1 MSTTTPHLFRR
12 TVLIGLCIALLMTT
26 YTLILAP
33 GVSAASDAAKT
44 ETNSE
49 NNIALDEDT
58 LLTQRA
64 IMIDE
69 ARKEAKEVVDEQIAL
84 QEAKA
89 ATEAPTEAET
99 SESKPQSPSS
109 TTPSS
114 ASSTPS
120 STNPASTP
128 SGGSSESGES
138 STDSGD
144 TTYYSDDENYSEGS
158 TASASNS
165 GDFLLDID
173 NPDPNYVGCCVS
185 LNDEDRDMTERI
197 LMGEAGGEGFI
208 GMALVAQCIRDTYV
222 NGNYSSIA
230 QLLKV
235 NGYYGSTSITPSQEA
250 KDVVNY
256 IFDQGGSA
264 VQHNIR
270 IFYATN
276 MCSSA
281 WHEAQEFVVQ
291 YNYVR
296 FFNY

>member
-12 TVLIGLCIALLMTT
+12 TVLIGLIVALLMTT
-26 YTLILAP
+26 FSLILAP

-44 ETNSE
+44 ETNNE
-49 NNIALDEDT
+49 TNIGSNEDI

-69 ARKEAKEVVDEQIAL
+69 ARKEAKEVVSEQIAI

-89 ATEAPTEAET
+89 ATEAPTEAA
-99 SESKPQSPSS
+99 SGKPQSATS
-109 TTPSS
+109 TPASAPAESQSGSS
-114 ASSTPS
+114 A
-120 STNPASTP
+120 A
-128 SGGSSESGES
+128 SESG
-138 STDSGD
+138 DDYGY
-144 TTYYSDDENYSEGS
+144 TYSYDDEDYSEGN
-158 TASASNS
+158 AVSASNS
-165 GDFLLDID
+165 GDYLLDIA
-173 NPDPNYVGCCVS
+173 NPDPNYVGYSVS
-185 LNDEDRDMTERI
+185 LNDEDRNMAERI
-197 LMGEAGGEGFI
+197 LMGEAGGEGYI

-222 NGNYSSIA
+222 NGSYSSIA

-235 NGYYGSTSITPSQEA
+235 NGYYGSTSITPSQTA

-276 MCSSA
+276 MCSSS
-281 WHEAQEFVVQ
+281 WHEAQDFVVQ

>member
-1 MSTTTPHLFRR
+1 MSKTTPHLFRR
-12 TVLIGLCIALLMTT
+12 IVLIGLCVTILMTA

-33 GVSAASDAAKT
+33 GVGAAASDATKT
-44 ETNSE
+44 ETKND
-49 NNIALDEDT
+49 NVNIVSTEDD

-69 ARKEAKEVVDEQIAL
+69 AKKEAQEVVTEQLAI

-89 ATEAPTEAET
+89 ATEAPTEAAAAAT
-99 SESKPQSPSS
+99 QAVSS
-109 TTPSS
+109 TT
-114 ASSTPS
+114 ASS
-120 STNPASTP
+120 
-128 SGGSSESGES
+128 SSESS
-138 STDSGD
+138 DSTDYSSD
-144 TTYYSDDENYSEGS
+144 DSSSYTSDDEDYSYSES
-158 TASASNS
+158 NTVSASGS
-165 GDFLLDID
+165 GDYLLDID
-173 NPDPNYVGCCVS
+173 NPDYNYVGYSVS

-230 QLLKV
+230 QLLKQ
-235 NGYYGSTSITPSQEA
+235 NGYYGSTSMSGSSTA
-250 KDVVNY
+250 KEVVNY

-276 MCSSA
+276 MCSSS
-281 WHEAQEFVVQ
+281 WHEAQDFVVQ

>member
-12 TVLIGLCIALLMTT
+12 TVLIGLIVALLMTT
-26 YTLILAP
+26 FSLILAP

-44 ETNSE
+44 ETNNE
-49 NNIALDEDT
+49 TNIGTNEDT

-69 ARKEAKEVVDEQIAL
+69 ARKEAKEVVSEQIAI

-89 ATEAPTEAET
+89 ATEAPTEAA
-99 SESKPQSPSS
+99 
-109 TTPSS
+109 S
-114 ASSTPS
+114 ASSQSATS
-120 STNPASTP
+120 APASAP
-128 SGGSSESGES
+128 AESQSGSSSVS
-138 STDSGD
+138 SSADDYGY
-144 TTYYSDDENYSEGS
+144 TYSYDDEDYSEGN
-158 TASASNS
+158 AVSASGS
-165 GDFLLDID
+165 GDYLLDIA
-173 NPDPNYVGCCVS
+173 NPDPNYVGYSVS
-185 LNDEDRDMTERI
+185 LTDEDRDMAERI
-197 LMGEAGGEGFI
+197 LMGEAGGEGYI

-222 NGNYSSIA
+222 NGSYSSIA

-235 NGYYGSTSITPSQEA
+235 NGYYGSTSITPSQTA

-276 MCSSA
+276 MCSSS
-281 WHEAQEFVVQ
+281 WHEAQDFVVQ

>member
-12 TVLIGLCIALLMTT
+12 TVLIGLIVALLMTT
-26 YTLILAP
+26 FSLILAP

-44 ETNSE
+44 ETNNE
-49 NNIALDEDT
+49 TNIGTNEDT

-69 ARKEAKEVVDEQIAL
+69 ARKEAKEVVSEQIAI

-89 ATEAPTEAET
+89 ATEAPTEAASGNSQSAT
-99 SESKPQSPSS
+99 S
-109 TTPSS
+109 
-114 ASSTPS
+114 A
-120 STNPASTP
+120 PASAP
-128 SGGSSESGES
+128 AESQSGSSSVSGS
-138 STDSGD
+138 ADDYGY
-144 TTYYSDDENYSEGS
+144 TYSYDDEDYSEGN
-158 TASASNS
+158 AVSASGS
-165 GDFLLDID
+165 GDYLLDIA
-173 NPDPNYVGCCVS
+173 NPDPNYVGYSVS
-185 LNDEDRDMTERI
+185 LNDEDRDMAERI
-197 LMGEAGGEGFI
+197 LMGEAGGEGYI

-222 NGNYSSIA
+222 NGSYSSIA

-235 NGYYGSTSITPSQEA
+235 NGYYGSTSITPSQTA
-250 KDVVNY
+250 KDVVSY

-276 MCSSA
+276 MCSSS
-281 WHEAQEFVVQ
+281 WHEAQDFVVQ

>member
-1 MSTTTPHLFRR
+1 MSKTTPHLFRR
-12 TVLIGLCIALLMTT
+12 IVLIGLCVTIIMTA

-33 GVSAASDAAKT
+33 GVGAAASDATKT
-44 ETNSE
+44 EIKNE
-49 NNIALDEDT
+49 NNDNIVSTEDD

-64 IMIDE
+64 IVIDE
-69 ARKEAKEVVDEQIAL
+69 AKKEAQEVVTEQLAI

-89 ATEAPTEAET
+89 ATEAPTEAT
-99 SESKPQSPSS
+99 AAA
-109 TTPSS
+109 TTAAATT
-114 ASSTPS
+114 ASD
-120 STNPASTP
+120 
-128 SGGSSESGES
+128 SSESVS
-138 STDSGD
+138 STDYSVDSSYTSGD
-144 TTYYSDDENYSEGS
+144 EDYSDSN
-158 TASASNS
+158 TISASGS
-165 GDFLLDID
+165 GDYLLDID
-173 NPDPNYVGCCVS
+173 NPDYDYVGYSVS

-222 NGNYSSIA
+222 KGNYSSIA
-230 QLLKV
+230 QLLKQ
-235 NGYYGSTSITPSQEA
+235 NGYYGSTSMSGSSTA
-250 KDVVNY
+250 KEVVNY

-276 MCSSA
+276 MCSSS
-281 WHEAQEFVVQ
+281 WHEAQDFVVQ

>member
-12 TVLIGLCIALLMTT
+12 TVLIGLIIAMLMTT

-33 GVSAASDAAKT
+33 GVSAASDATKT

-49 NNIALDEDT
+49 NIVSTEDS

-69 ARKEAKEVVDEQIAL
+69 ARKEAKEVVSEQIAI

-89 ATEAPTEAET
+89 ATEAPTEAA
-99 SESKPQSPSS
+99 SDKPQNN
-109 TTPSS
+109 TS
-114 ASSTPS
+114 ASAPA
-120 STNPASTP
+120 ASTP
-128 SGGSSESGES
+128 SASQPGGSSNSSES
-138 STDSGD
+138 SNDGGY
-144 TTYYSDDENYSEGS
+144 TYADDEDYYSEGN
-158 TASASNS
+158 AVSASGS
-165 GDFLLDID
+165 GDYLLDIA
-173 NPDPNYVGCCVS
+173 NPDPNYVGYSVS
-185 LNDEDRDMTERI
+185 LNDEDRDMAERI
-197 LMGEAGGEGFI
+197 LMGEAGGEGYI

-222 NGNYSSIA
+222 NGSYSSIA

-235 NGYYGSTSITPSQEA
+235 NGYYGSTSITPSQTA

-276 MCSSA
+276 MCSSS
-281 WHEAQEFVVQ
+281 WHEAQDFVVQ

>member
-12 TVLIGLCIALLMTT
+12 TVLIGLIVALLMTT
-26 YTLILAP
+26 FSLILAP

-44 ETNSE
+44 ETNNE
-49 NNIALDEDT
+49 TNIGSNEDN

-69 ARKEAKEVVDEQIAL
+69 ARKEAKEVVSEQIAI

-89 ATEAPTEAET
+89 ATEAPTEAASGNSQSAT
-99 SESKPQSPSS
+99 S
-109 TTPSS
+109 
-114 ASSTPS
+114 A
-120 STNPASTP
+120 PASAP
-128 SGGSSESGES
+128 AESQSGSSSVSGS
-138 STDSGD
+138 ADDYGY
-144 TTYYSDDENYSEGS
+144 TYSYDDEDYSEGN
-158 TASASNS
+158 AVSASGS
-165 GDFLLDID
+165 GDYLLDIA
-173 NPDPNYVGCCVS
+173 NPDPNYVGYSVS
-185 LNDEDRDMTERI
+185 LNDEDRDMAERI
-197 LMGEAGGEGFI
+197 LMGEAGGEGYI

-222 NGNYSSIA
+222 NGSYSSIA

-235 NGYYGSTSITPSQEA
+235 NGYYGSTSITPSQTA

-276 MCSSA
+276 MCSSS
-281 WHEAQEFVVQ
+281 WHEAQDFVVQ

>member
-12 TVLIGLCIALLMTT
+12 TVLIGLIVALLMTT
-26 YTLILAP
+26 FSLILAP

-44 ETNSE
+44 ETNNE
-49 NNIALDEDT
+49 TNIGTNEDT

-69 ARKEAKEVVDEQIAL
+69 ARKEAKEVVSEQIAI

-89 ATEAPTEAET
+89 ATEAPTEAVSGNSQSAT
-99 SESKPQSPSS
+99 S
-109 TTPSS
+109 
-114 ASSTPS
+114 A
-120 STNPASTP
+120 PASAP
-128 SGGSSESGES
+128 AESQSGSSSVSGS
-138 STDSGD
+138 ADDYGY
-144 TTYYSDDENYSEGS
+144 TYSYDDEDYSEGN
-158 TASASNS
+158 AVSASGS
-165 GDFLLDID
+165 GDYLLDIA
-173 NPDPNYVGCCVS
+173 NPDPNYVGYSVS
-185 LNDEDRDMTERI
+185 LNDEDRDMAERI
-197 LMGEAGGEGFI
+197 LMGEAGGEGYI

-222 NGNYSSIA
+222 NGSYSSIA

-235 NGYYGSTSITPSQEA
+235 NGYYGSTAITPSQTA

-276 MCSSA
+276 MCSSS
-281 WHEAQEFVVQ
+281 WHEAQDFVVQ

>member
-12 TVLIGLCIALLMTT
+12 TVLIGLIVALLMTT
-26 YTLILAP
+26 FSLILAP

-44 ETNSE
+44 ETNNE
-49 NNIALDEDT
+49 TNIGTNEDT

-69 ARKEAKEVVDEQIAL
+69 ARKEAKEVVSEQIAI

-89 ATEAPTEAET
+89 ATEAPTEAASGNSQSAT
-99 SESKPQSPSS
+99 S
-109 TTPSS
+109 
-114 ASSTPS
+114 A
-120 STNPASTP
+120 PASAP
-128 SGGSSESGES
+128 AESQSGSSSVSGS
-138 STDSGD
+138 ADDYGY
-144 TTYYSDDENYSEGS
+144 TYSYDDEDYSEGN
-158 TASASNS
+158 AVSASGS
-165 GDFLLDID
+165 GDYLLDIA
-173 NPDPNYVGCCVS
+173 NPDPNYVGYSVS
-185 LNDEDRDMTERI
+185 LTDEDRDMAERI
-197 LMGEAGGEGFI
+197 LMGEAGGEGYI

-222 NGNYSSIA
+222 NGSYSSIA

-235 NGYYGSTSITPSQEA
+235 NGYYGSTSITPSQTA
-250 KDVVNY
+250 KDVVSY

-276 MCSSA
+276 MCSSS
-281 WHEAQEFVVQ
+281 WHEAQDFVVQ

>member
-1 MSTTTPHLFRR
+1 MSTTTPHLLRR
-12 TVLIGLCIALLMTT
+12 TVLIGLIIALLMTT

-33 GVSAASDAAKT
+33 GVSAASDATKT

-49 NNIALDEDT
+49 NNIGSTEDS

-69 ARKEAKEVVDEQIAL
+69 ARKEAKEVVSEQIAI

-89 ATEAPTEAET
+89 ATEAPTEAA
-99 SESKPQSPSS
+99 SDKPQNNA
-109 TTPSS
+109 S
-114 ASSTPS
+114 A
-120 STNPASTP
+120 PAASAP
-128 SGGSSESGES
+128 AASQAGGSSNGES
-138 STDSGD
+138 SGDSGY
-144 TTYYSDDENYSEGS
+144 TYADDEDYYSEGN
-158 TASASNS
+158 AVSASGS
-165 GDFLLDID
+165 GDYLLDIA
-173 NPDPNYVGCCVS
+173 NPDPNYVGYSVS
-185 LNDEDRDMTERI
+185 LNDEDRDMAERI
-197 LMGEAGGEGFI
+197 LMGEAGGEGYI

-222 NGNYSSIA
+222 NGSYSSIA

-235 NGYYGSTSITPSQEA
+235 NGYYGSTSITPSQTA

-276 MCSSA
+276 MCSSS
-281 WHEAQEFVVQ
+281 WHEAQDFVVQ

>member
-1 MSTTTPHLFRR
+1 MSKTTPHLFRR
-12 TVLIGLCIALLMTT
+12 IVLIGLCVTIIMTA

-33 GVSAASDAAKT
+33 GVGAAASDATKT
-44 ETNSE
+44 EIKND
-49 NNIALDEDT
+49 NDNIVSTEDD

-64 IMIDE
+64 IVIDE
-69 ARKEAKEVVDEQIAL
+69 AKKEAQEVVTEQLAI

-89 ATEAPTEAET
+89 ATEAPTEAT
-99 SESKPQSPSS
+99 AAA
-109 TTPSS
+109 TTAAATT
-114 ASSTPS
+114 ASD
-120 STNPASTP
+120 
-128 SGGSSESGES
+128 SSESVS
-138 STDSGD
+138 STDYSVDSSYTSGD
-144 TTYYSDDENYSEGS
+144 EDYSDSN
-158 TASASNS
+158 TISASGS
-165 GDFLLDID
+165 GDYLLDID
-173 NPDPNYVGCCVS
+173 NPDYDYVGYSVS

-222 NGNYSSIA
+222 KGNYSSIA
-230 QLLKV
+230 QLLKQ
-235 NGYYGSTSITPSQEA
+235 NGYYGSTSMSGSSTA
-250 KDVVNY
+250 KEVVNY

-276 MCSSA
+276 MCSSS
-281 WHEAQEFVVQ
+281 WHEAQDFVVQ

>member
-1 MSTTTPHLFRR
+1 MSKTTPHLFRR
-12 TVLIGLCIALLMTT
+12 TVLIGLCIALMMTT

-33 GVSAASDAAKT
+33 GVGAASDATKT
-44 ETNSE
+44 ETN
-49 NNIALDEDT
+49 NDNIGTTEDS

-69 ARKEAKEVVDEQIAL
+69 AKKEAQEVVSEQIAL
-84 QEAKA
+84 LEAKA
-89 ATEAPTEAET
+89 ATEAPTEAA
-99 SESKPQSPSS
+99 SDKPQSA
-109 TTPSS
+109 TTS
-114 ASSTPS
+114 AATQ
-120 STNPASTP
+120 
-128 SGGSSESGES
+128 SES
-138 STDSGD
+138 TSGD
-144 TTYYSDDENYSEGS
+144 SDYSYSSDYDSDDDDYSEGN
-158 TASASNS
+158 AVSASGS
-165 GDFLLDID
+165 GDYLLDID
-173 NPDPNYVGCCVS
+173 NPDYDYVGYSVS

-222 NGNYSSIA
+222 NGSYSSIA

-235 NGYYGSTSITPSQEA
+235 NGYYGSTSITPSQTA
-250 KDVVNY
+250 KEVVNY

-276 MCSSA
+276 MCSSS
-281 WHEAQEFVVQ
+281 WHEAQDFVVQ

>member
-12 TVLIGLCIALLMTT
+12 TVLIGLIVALLMTT
-26 YTLILAP
+26 FSLILAP

-44 ETNSE
+44 ETNNE
-49 NNIALDEDT
+49 TNIGSNEDT

-69 ARKEAKEVVDEQIAL
+69 ARKEAKEVVSEQIAI

-89 ATEAPTEAET
+89 ATEAPTEAA
-99 SESKPQSPSS
+99 SGNPQSA
-109 TTPSS
+109 TS
-114 ASSTPS
+114 A
-120 STNPASTP
+120 PASAP
-128 SGGSSESGES
+128 AESQSGSSSVGES
-138 STDSGD
+138 ADDYGY
-144 TTYYSDDENYSEGS
+144 TYSYDDEDYSEGN
-158 TASASNS
+158 AVSASNS
-165 GDFLLDID
+165 GDYLLDIA
-173 NPDPNYVGCCVS
+173 NPDPGYVGYSVS
-185 LNDEDRDMTERI
+185 LNDEDRDMAERI
-197 LMGEAGGEGFI
+197 LMGEAGGEGYI

-222 NGNYSSIA
+222 NGSYSSIA

-235 NGYYGSTSITPSQEA
+235 NGYYGSTSITPSQTA

-276 MCSSA
+276 MCSSS
-281 WHEAQEFVVQ
+281 WHEAQDFVVQ

>member
-49 NNIALDEDT
+49 NNIGMNEDV
-58 LLTQRA
+58 LLAQRA
-64 IMIDE
+64 SMIDE
-69 ARKEAKEVVDEQIAL
+69 ARKEAKEVVSEQIAI

-89 ATEAPTEAET
+89 ATEAATEAA
-99 SESKPQSPSS
+99 SADKPQSTTASSSSDAPAS
-109 TTPSS
+109 TTPSQ
-114 ASSTPS
+114 SSS
-120 STNPASTP
+120 
-128 SGGSSESGES
+128 SSESISYENDYG
-138 STDSGD
+138 
-144 TTYYSDDENYSEGS
+144 TTYSYDDEDYSE
-158 TASASNS
+158 SNTVSVSDS
-165 GDFLLDID
+165 GDFLLDIA
-173 NPDPNYVGCCVS
+173 NPDPNYVGCSVS

-222 NGNYSSIA
+222 NGSYSSIA

-250 KDVVNY
+250 KEVVNY

-264 VQHNIR
+264 VQHKIR

>member
-12 TVLIGLCIALLMTT
+12 TVLIGLIVALLMTT
-26 YTLILAP
+26 FSLILAP

-44 ETNSE
+44 ETNNE
-49 NNIALDEDT
+49 TNIGTNEDT

-69 ARKEAKEVVDEQIAL
+69 ARKEAKEVVSEQIAI

-89 ATEAPTEAET
+89 ATEAPTEAASGNSQSAT
-99 SESKPQSPSS
+99 SAPASAPAESQSG
-109 TTPSS
+109 SS
-114 ASSTPS
+114 AV
-120 STNPASTP
+120 
-128 SGGSSESGES
+128 SGSADDYGY
-138 STDSGD
+138 
-144 TTYYSDDENYSEGS
+144 TYSYDDEDYSEGN
-158 TASASNS
+158 AVSASGS
-165 GDFLLDID
+165 GDYLLDIA
-173 NPDPNYVGCCVS
+173 NPDPNYVGYSVS
-185 LNDEDRDMTERI
+185 LNDEDRDMAERI
-197 LMGEAGGEGFI
+197 LMGEAGGEGYI

-235 NGYYGSTSITPSQEA
+235 NGYYGSTSITPSQTA

-276 MCSSA
+276 MCSSS
-281 WHEAQEFVVQ
+281 WHEAQDFVVQ

>member
-26 YTLILAP
+26 FSLILAP
-33 GVSAASDAAKT
+33 GVSAASDATKT

-49 NNIALDEDT
+49 NNIGSTEDS

-69 ARKEAKEVVDEQIAL
+69 ARKEAKEVVSEQKAL

-89 ATEAPTEAET
+89 ATEAPTEVVSNE
-99 SESKPQSPSS
+99 KPQNNAAP
-109 TTPSS
+109 
-114 ASSTPS
+114 A
-120 STNPASTP
+120 ASTP
-128 SGGSSESGES
+128 ADSSDNGESSNDSDYSYPGENYYSDEGNTVSESG
-138 STDSGD
+138 SGD
-144 TTYYSDDENYSEGS
+144 Y
-158 TASASNS
+158 
-165 GDFLLDID
+165 LLDID
-173 NPDPNYVGCCVS
+173 NPDPNYVGYSVS

-222 NGNYSSIA
+222 NGSYSSIA

-235 NGYYGSTSITPSQEA
+235 NGYYGSTSITPSQTA
-250 KDVVNY
+250 KEVVNY

-276 MCSSA
+276 MCSSS